1 MSTMIPAASGGVLYP
16 GGAVSGPTS
25 SSNPGGDGA
34 GLTPVVRPVDL
45 RDLGAAL
52 SRSGASGQGRGR
64 GDPVYGDAVG
74 RDRADL
80 SPEALRAPEPGEIE
94 EYDLIF
100 VRRSELDRTS
110 GQSAEAR
117 EAREMR
123 LARIKAQI
131 ADGSYDADLHLDV
144 VADRVMRDLGAMA

>member
-25 SSNPGGDGA
+25 STNPVGGGA

-45 RDLGAAL
+45 RDLGAAM
-52 SRSGASGQGRGR
+52 SRSGAPGQGQGAPVH
-64 GDPVYGDAVG
+64 GDGVG
-74 RDRADL
+74 RDRVDL
-80 SPEALRAPEPGEIE
+80 SPGALRAPEPGEIE

-131 ADGSYDADLHLDV
+131 ADGSYDAELHLDV